1 VVLKESERSCN
12 CWPELE
18 GETLWKERPCDGSCL
33 IITVDLIEWI
43 LCCCTSCASVSCCSL
58 EIPFWLSGRRIL
70 MGVRHLQSLLLAVE
84 ELSCAAETEA
94 LTFFEVLLL
103 DKLGFWFWN
112 GCYIHIDYALVNF
125 LSCPGSR
132 YANKLKWITIGERL
146 MLIISPTSKI
156 EEFVI
161 FAPLVT
167 WMNLDEIFFF

>member
-1 VVLKESERSCN
+1 LDIVSRIGDKGLVLWFSRRVKGVAAAGQS
-12 CWPELE
+12 
-18 GETLWKERPCDGSCL
+18 WKERPCDGSCL

-103 DKLGFWFWN
+103 DKLGF
-112 GCYIHIDYALVNF
+112 
-125 LSCPGSR
+125 
-132 YANKLKWITIGERL
+132 
-146 MLIISPTSKI
+146 
-156 EEFVI
+156 
-161 FAPLVT
+161 
-167 WMNLDEIFFF
+167 